1 MKWRHVWVVLRK
13 ELRDGLRDRRSLF
26 SALVFPLIGPV
37 LVVVMFRFI
46 AQQQA
51 IDEPVPLPVIG
62 AEHAPGLVEYL
73 RQHDIDVREPPADAG
88 EAVRTGE
95 APAVLVIPADYGDR
109 FRASRSVRVELM
121 VDNSRNETRSKVRRA
136 RRVLEAYA
144 AGIGAQR
151 LLLRGIDPQIAAPV
165 AVAEVDLATAQQLA
179 ANVLNVIPMFVM
191 MAAFIG
197 GMYVATDST
206 AGERE
211 RGSLEPLLA
220 NPVSR
225 TALVLGK
232 WLATATLSGTSLL
245 LTLVTAGVALSRAP
259 LEELG
264 VQASFGLDQAAV
276 VCLVMLPVALL
287 AAGLQ
292 LVVATFARSFREA
305 QTYLSVLTLAPML
318 PGVML
323 TVMPLD
329 QARWTLVVPIL
340 GQQQVLMDVI
350 RGDAIGPA
358 QLLVPSVIVL
368 VLGLVCVRATAWL
381 FGRERIVFGG

>member
-1 MKWRHVWVVLRK
+1 M
-13 ELRDGLRDRRSLF
+13 
-26 SALVFPLIGPV
+26 
-37 LVVVMFRFI
+37 
-46 AQQQA
+46 
-51 IDEPVPLPVIG
+51 
-62 AEHAPGLVEYL
+62 
-73 RQHDIDVREPPADAG
+73 
-88 EAVRTGE
+88 
-95 APAVLVIPADYGDR
+95 LVIPADYGER

-121 VDNSRNETRSKVRRA
+121 VDNSRNETRSKVRRT
-136 RRVLEAYA
+136 RRVLESYA

-151 LLLRGIDPQIAAPV
+151 LLLRGIDPQVAAPV
-165 AVAEVDLATAQQLA
+165 AVAEVDLATPQQLA

-232 WLATATLSGTSLL
+232 WLATAALSGTSLL

-264 VQASFGLDQAAV
+264 VQASFGLDQAAI

-350 RGDAIGPA
+350 RGDAVGPA
-358 QLLVPSVIVL
+358 QLLVPSAIVL